1 MESDDLLVTL
11 GLSSYR
17 SDLRGN
23 WIGSFESMQR
33 MELFESKMDRFCVFN
48 PYLGI

>member
-11 GLSSYR
+11 GLSSYE

-23 WIGSFESMQR
+23 LVEDFESMQR
-33 MELFESKMDRFCVFN
+33 METFESREENFCVFN